1 LMNNLKNK
9 KEFQLNKTELSNL
22 QENFLAHSVSEEET
36 LQTIKEVYQ
45 EHNFVLD
52 PHSAIGFKALKKLGS
67 LSNNFSYLCLE
78 TAHPCKFPDAIV
90 SAIDKE
96 PPMPDFV
103 KKIFSKEE
111 SFIVLEGNLE
121 ILKSYIEKKASNNS
135 SG

>member
-1 LMNNLKNK
+1 MSLWKICGK
-9 KEFQLNKTELSNL
+9 Q
-22 QENFLAHSVSEEET
+22 
-36 LQTIKEVYQ
+36 VYQ
-45 EHNFVLD
+45 EHNSVLD
-52 PHSAIGFKALKKLGS
+52 PHSAIGFKALKKLS
-67 LSNNFSYLCLE
+67 SSSNNFSYFCFE

-90 SAIDKE
+90 SAVDKE